1 MGLTARCVKRH
12 TELQIHTKD
21 SSEWDF
27 LRGQLLY
34 GSYKWVV
41 QQKPFVLILPSFV
54 ASLRKEIGDLLVTVI
69 FLRGGTPASLLKDP
83 RALHRRASPRTES
96 PWWGSMV
103 RRVSIVEHGTVGSR
117 SVPDFIV
124 DIRAPRCID
133 MSRRCIDSC
142 GDERV
147 GTIIWQ

>member
-1 MGLTARCVKRH
+1 
-12 TELQIHTKD
+12 
-21 SSEWDF
+21 
-27 LRGQLLY
+27 
-34 GSYKWVV
+34 
-41 QQKPFVLILPSFV
+41 
-54 ASLRKEIGDLLVTVI
+54 
-69 FLRGGTPASLLKDP
+69 
-83 RALHRRASPRTES
+83 
-96 PWWGSMV
+96 MV

-147 GTIIWQ
+147 GTIIRQ

>member
-1 MGLTARCVKRH
+1 MASGSQRNEFGFDPYKAKHIHIDCVKSLSRH
-12 TELQIHTKD
+12 IEQVSDCLSQI
-21 SSEWDF
+21 
-27 LRGQLLY
+27 
-34 GSYKWVV
+34 
-41 QQKPFVLILPSFV
+41 VL
-54 ASLRKEIGDLLVTVI
+54 EIGDLLVTVI

-103 RRVSIVEHGTVGSR
+103 RCVSIVEHGTVGSR

-147 GTIIWQ
+147 GTIIRQ